1 MAIITSYTVSVFP
14 GAAPESTSSFV
25 TTITLAM
32 FGDHPRPWE
41 VLRWPTGERRVLC
54 RSAIQWRAEN
64 PGVAVIPEEFFVRN
78 RAAGDERFLF
88 TLAEA
93 MFVCGVTNHR

>member
-1 MAIITSYTVSVFP
+1 
-14 GAAPESTSSFV
+14 
-25 TTITLAM
+25 M

-64 PGVAVIPEEFFVRN
+64 TRDAVIPEEFFVRSA
-78 RAAGDERFLF
+78 RGGGERFLF

-93 MFVCGVTNHR
+93 MFVCGVTTHR